1 MEHNIWK
8 DCYIKLCVNNIIDKI
23 TKSTTRTQTGIVPK
37 GLRIK
42 KAPAF
47 EPVSKDFYIRWDEI
61 LYNAEKN
68 LIELLLYE
76 SSKVEAK
83 LEVDLSNGIREL
95 YPDSCEDN
103 RLEMERNEEVYS
115 KSLKKED

>member
-1 MEHNIWK
+1 M
-8 DCYIKLCVNNIIDKI
+8 
-23 TKSTTRTQTGIVPK
+23 
-37 GLRIK
+37 
-42 KAPAF
+42 
-47 EPVSKDFYIRWDEI
+47 
-61 LYNAEKN
+61 
-68 LIELLLYE
+68 YE